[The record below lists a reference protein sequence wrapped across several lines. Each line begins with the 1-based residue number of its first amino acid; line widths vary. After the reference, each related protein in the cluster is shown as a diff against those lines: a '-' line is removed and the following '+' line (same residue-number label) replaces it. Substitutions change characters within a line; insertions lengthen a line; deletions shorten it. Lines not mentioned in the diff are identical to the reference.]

1 MPPFSSLDVLDN
13 GRHHFSSRNG
23 KDGYS
28 IDELVAQ
35 LESGLDDASKVVK
48 TPRGPALQNPTLHFN
63 EAGKQ
68 VNDRAVLIG
77 GRGDRPGLF
86 SVIPIGDGKK

>member
-1 MPPFSSLDVLDN
+1 M
-13 GRHHFSSRNG
+13 
-23 KDGYS
+23 

-48 TPRGPALQNPTLHFN
+48 TPRGPALQNPTLRFN
-63 EAGKQ
+63 EAGKK

-77 GRGDRPGLF
+77 GRRDRPELF